1 MALNLKTETVF
12 TDDTAAA
19 QAPLPPD
26 QIAPH
31 FPQLEILECLGRG
44 GMGVVYKAR
53 QKTLNR
59 LVALKLLA
67 PERVGDAKFAE
78 RFTREAQA
86 LAALNHPNIVTI
98 HDFGQAGGF
107 YFLLMEFV
115 DGLNLRQ
122 LLRMRKF
129 TPEEALTIVPPLCDA
144 LQFAHDRGIV
154 HRDIKPENILLDK
167 TGRVKVADFGIAK
180 MLGAGNGGATSSEA
194 AAPASATQSTLG
206 TPGYSAPEQKT
217 DPQRV
222 DSRADIYSLGV
233 VFYELLTG
241 ELPGKPLQP
250 PSKKVQ
256 IDVRLDEVVLRALEQ
271 KPELRYQQASV
282 LKTEVETIVTTPPTA
297 GSRGSAA
304 ATPPS
309 DEAKAPAPPPADN
322 LEEIRRQVTAP
333 AIGLIVSSVLY
344 GLFLIAVLFLCTTA
358 ELNFGGNG
366 VPFPW
371 WILVLMGFDIVAF
384 AGALRMRRLRS
395 HQLAVAGSVSAML
408 GLTLPFGIWAFVVLN
423 RREVREA
430 FGKGDREPP
439 VNAPPMTA
447 KSGRLRAALIVALV
461 VWFFVAGTV
470 TVITWVPPESWKVV
484 AVISCPRK
492 SQPGRPVD
500 MDYFKHA
507 ATMIELIRS
516 DVILGRVIDRLELDE
531 RSGKLDERWG
541 KRNLGLKLT
550 KAQAMVLLRWRLDV
564 RASKGGTLIQ
574 VGVYGKRPEKW
585 EEAMDIAAAIA
596 QELRAFRIEQHDP
609 PADMLEMTARAT
621 PPDIL
626 FGLAAGFVPGLLAG
640 GLVLRWGFLRRG
652 SQASQVKTAVDRA
665 SSPATS
671 RQEPA
676 DASTAGKPWRA
687 NRKGLVFMI
696 GVVMLGLLG
705 TPAFIKYRREHTSA
719 ASLAERPWLLGA
731 IPTDRVI
738 HAGMAKP
745 EQPWAWQEL
754 QQRAEAGKLSSSEA
768 GLILDGL
775 AAWLRRD
782 YPNGYDRWL
791 PWIGPLLK
799 ELHKRGLLSDAAA
812 LRFLEAYC
820 LNPSCEPL
828 PRLPETANTVRLT
841 CRWRNPWHE
850 NLFGFVLLEEML
862 SITIDGQSVDWRN
875 TFGKSWNRELFY
887 GDLQLPELAPGKHTV
902 KCEIESALIP
912 QSDLTGVAQDA
923 TSADWPPAKRRW
935 TRIAQADL
943 LVYSQNAQIV
953 GLTNDPALY
962 PLAPDAPSA
971 TRVVLQRK
979 GEGATAT
986 VVLPTSDKPPISFN
1000 LTLRI
1005 DGQDYACGSILSVP
1019 TRNGRT
1025 SGPNGASADV
1035 DSVDPKTKTAEIV
1048 LTPNSQAVERYS
1060 GVEWIWGSEIIFT
1073 NVPLTRYDLRGTNS
1087 APGR

>member
-1 MALNLKTETVF
+1 
-12 TDDTAAA
+12 
-19 QAPLPPD
+19 
-26 QIAPH
+26 
-31 FPQLEILECLGRG
+31 
-44 GMGVVYKAR
+44 
-53 QKTLNR
+53 
-59 LVALKLLA
+59 
-67 PERVGDAKFAE
+67 
-78 RFTREAQA
+78 
-86 LAALNHPNIVTI
+86 
-98 HDFGQAGGF
+98 
-107 YFLLMEFV
+107 
-115 DGLNLRQ
+115 
-122 LLRMRKF
+122 
-129 TPEEALTIVPPLCDA
+129 
-144 LQFAHDRGIV
+144 
-154 HRDIKPENILLDK
+154 
-167 TGRVKVADFGIAK
+167 
-180 MLGAGNGGATSSEA
+180 
-194 AAPASATQSTLG
+194 
-206 TPGYSAPEQKT
+206 
-217 DPQRV
+217 
-222 DSRADIYSLGV
+222 
-233 VFYELLTG
+233 
-241 ELPGKPLQP
+241 
-250 PSKKVQ
+250 
-256 IDVRLDEVVLRALEQ
+256 
-271 KPELRYQQASV
+271 
-282 LKTEVETIVTTPPTA
+282 
-297 GSRGSAA
+297 
-304 ATPPS
+304 
-309 DEAKAPAPPPADN
+309 
-322 LEEIRRQVTAP
+322 
-333 AIGLIVSSVLY
+333 
-344 GLFLIAVLFLCTTA
+344 
-358 ELNFGGNG
+358 
-366 VPFPW
+366 
-371 WILVLMGFDIVAF
+371 
-384 AGALRMRRLRS
+384 
-395 HQLAVAGSVSAML
+395 
-408 GLTLPFGIWAFVVLN
+408 
-423 RREVREA
+423 
-430 FGKGDREPP
+430 
-439 VNAPPMTA
+439 
-447 KSGRLRAALIVALV
+447 
-461 VWFFVAGTV
+461 
-470 TVITWVPPESWKVV
+470 
-484 AVISCPRK
+484 
-492 SQPGRPVD
+492 VD

-564 RASKGGTLIQ
+564 RSSEGGTLIQ

-621 PPDIL
+621 SPDIL

-640 GLVLRWGFLRRG
+640 GLVLWRGSLRRR

-671 RQEPA
+671 RPQPA

-696 GVVMLGLLG
+696 GLVMLGLLG
-705 TPAFIKYRREHTSA
+705 IPAFIKYRREHASA
-719 ASLAERPWLLGA
+719 ASLAERPWVLQA

-1035 DSVDPKTKTAEIV
+1035 DSVDPKTKTAGIV
-1048 LTPNSQAVERYS
+1048 LTPNPQAVERYS